1 MEIRYIRQLWHQK
14 DGKIELTKR
23 YHRDFWHSMLNE
35 VSDFVRK
42 YDKCQKAREL
52 KYPQTEFIG
61 NKAKERISKQ
71 AFQENKARQIC
82 FITDELTPIPHSTIF

>member
-1 MEIRYIRQLWHQK
+1 
-14 DGKIELTKR
+14 
-23 YHRDFWHSMLNE
+23 MLNE